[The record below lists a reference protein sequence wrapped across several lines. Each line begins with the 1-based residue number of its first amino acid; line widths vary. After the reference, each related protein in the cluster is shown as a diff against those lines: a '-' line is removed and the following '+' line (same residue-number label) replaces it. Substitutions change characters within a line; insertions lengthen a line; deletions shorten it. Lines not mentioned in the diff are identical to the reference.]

1 VVGQANTTE
10 GSMRGFVWRR
20 GVMTAL
26 DVLADG
32 ENGSRANDINNHGW
46 VVGASDAAGGEFHAV
61 IWR

>member
-1 VVGQANTTE
+1 
-10 GSMRGFVWRR
+10 MRGFVWRH

-26 DVLADG
+26 GVLADG